1 MTVLYKKEFTDTF
14 NFYSSSN
21 HCHSS
26 LSFTCSCPLS
36 SSGFWK
42 IPSLCFTDSH
52 ALILWAHVRNQK
64 IQFLEKQVYFIF
76 FFKNW
81 DETLQ
86 QIRNSVKS
94 ILDIFPIQFSY
105 LSSCVDWE
113 KCNKLGESKLK
124 LSLLP
129 SQIKTESYFSTHEL
143 LGPGLP
149 IPLSLSN
156 TFKHLTPCSFLQ
168 RQAQIT
174 DQFQGK
180 RLEVVEL
187 TTGTCNAGFHAL
199 DSTGSCIRASQTPG
213 EWLERHQFRTESL
226 LIFF

>member
-1 MTVLYKKEFTDTF
+1 MRWNASTDKKFSEKYSWHIPHTVF
-14 NFYSSSN
+14 
-21 HCHSS
+21 
-26 LSFTCSCPLS
+26 LSV
-36 SSGFWK
+36 
-42 IPSLCFTDSH
+42 ILCW
-52 ALILWAHVRNQK
+52 LGK
-64 IQFLEKQVYFIF
+64 M
-76 FFKNW
+76 
-81 DETLQ
+81 
-86 QIRNSVKS
+86 
-94 ILDIFPIQFSY
+94 
-105 LSSCVDWE
+105 
-113 KCNKLGESKLK
+113 LGESKLK

-199 DSTGSCIRASQTPG
+199 DSTGSCTRASQTPG
-213 EWLERHQFRTESL
+213 EWLERHQFRTELL